1 MARVMLTD
9 RSVAALQPKEKRY
22 DVADSKR
29 VGLRLRVST
38 AGVKTWVFVKRI
50 RGESKLRSHTL
61 GRFPA
66 ISLSE
71 AREKALT
78 LEKEAVE
85 GVDRKAEVKN
95 MQTVRTI
102 LDRYDEMHLA
112 QLRTG
117 KQRRKQ
123 IEVAFG
129 NRLDDPMNKVERRHL
144 QEFIDKVAGKGT
156 KVLANRYKAAISAF
170 TSFAWKRGYIDHN
183 IGAGLAK
190 APGKEKPR
198 DRLLSL
204 TEVRAIYDAAG
215 LLSPL
220 WTPIIRLLILTAQR
234 RGDIVGLRH
243 SEIDFD
249 KRRIDLPGSRT
260 KNGKPHIVHLSEP
273 ALEIVATMKQE
284 AEQKA
289 EQEAEKK
296 NGQVQ
301 PICDLMFTTTGTT
314 SVSGFSK
321 VKVEIDKLL
330 PEDMAPWTFHDF
342 RTAFA
347 TIMAEGGADEGI
359 VDRILN
365 HSASASAASAVARVY
380 NLSAQLDKRA
390 IVLDR
395 WAELVTKRSAKV
407 VSIAS

>member
-50 RGESKLRSHTL
+50 RGESILRSHTL

-129 NRLDDPMNKVERRHL
+129 SRLDDPMNKVERRHL

-198 DRLLSL
+198 DRLLTL

-243 SEIDFD
+243 SEVDFE
-249 KRRIDLPGSRT
+249 KRRIDLPGART
-260 KNGKPHIVHLSEP
+260 KNGKAHIVHLSEP
-273 ALEIVATMKQE
+273 ALEIVNGVTP
-284 AEQKA
+284 
-289 EQEAEKK
+289 K
-296 NGQVQ
+296 N
-301 PICDLMFTTTGTT
+301 DLMFTTTGTT
-314 SVSGFSK
+314 PVSGFSK

-330 PEDMAPWTFHDF
+330 PEDMEPWTFHDF

>member
-1 MARVMLTD
+1 MSRVRLTD
-9 RSVAALQPKEKRY
+9 RAVAALQPKDKRY
-22 DVADSKR
+22 DVSDSLR
-29 VGLRLRVST
+29 VGLRIRVAPT
-38 AGVKTWVFVKRI
+38 GVKTWVFEKRI
-50 RGESKLRSHTL
+50 RGESVLRSHTL
-61 GRFPA
+61 GRFPV
-66 ISLSE
+66 ISLGE

-95 MQTVRTI
+95 MQSVRTI

-129 NRLDDPMNKVERRHL
+129 SRLDDPLNKVERRHL

-198 DRLLSL
+198 DRVLSL
-204 TEVRAIYDAAG
+204 NEVRAIYDAAG

-243 SEIDFD
+243 SEIDFE
-249 KRRIDLPGSRT
+249 KRRIDLPGART
-260 KNGKPHIVHLSEP
+260 KNGKAHIVHLSEP
-273 ALEIVATMKQE
+273 ALEIASAVTPT
-284 AEQKA
+284 
-289 EQEAEKK
+289 
-296 NGQVQ
+296 N
-301 PICDLMFTTTGTT
+301 DLMFTTTGKTP
-314 SVSGFSK
+314 VSGFSK

-330 PEDMAPWTFHDF
+330 PEDMEPWTFHDF

>member
-1 MARVMLTD
+1 MSRVRLTD
-9 RSVAALQPKEKRY
+9 RAVAALQPQEKRY
-22 DVADSKR
+22 DVSDALR
-29 VGLRLRVST
+29 VGLRVRVAPT
-38 AGVKTWVFVKRI
+38 GIKTWVFEKRI

-78 LEKEAVE
+78 LEKEAIE
-85 GVDRKAEVKN
+85 GVDRKSEAKN
-95 MQTVRTI
+95 LQTVRAI

-123 IEVAFG
+123 LEVAFG
-129 NRLDDPMNKVERRHL
+129 TRLDDPLNKVERRHL

-170 TSFAWKRGYIDHN
+170 TAFAWKRGYIDHN

-198 DRLLSL
+198 DRLLTL
-204 TEVRAIYDAAG
+204 NEVRAIYDAAA

-243 SEIDFD
+243 SEIDMD
-249 KRRIDLPGSRT
+249 RQRIDLPGART
-260 KNGKPHIVHLSEP
+260 KNGKAHIVHLSEP
-273 ALEIVATMKQE
+273 ALEIVNGVTP
-284 AEQKA
+284 
-289 EQEAEKK
+289 K
-296 NGQVQ
+296 N
-301 PICDLMFTTTGTT
+301 DLMFTTTGTT
-314 SVSGFSK
+314 PVSGFSK

-330 PEDMAPWTFHDF
+330 PEDLEPWTFHDF

-347 TIMAEGGADEGI
+347 TIMAEGGADEGV

-395 WAELVTKRSAKV
+395 WAELVTKRTAKV

>member
-50 RGESKLRSHTL
+50 RGESVLRSHTL

-129 NRLDDPMNKVERRHL
+129 SRLDDPLNKVERRHL

-198 DRLLSL
+198 DRLLTL

-249 KRRIDLPGSRT
+249 KRRIDLPGART
-260 KNGKPHIVHLSEP
+260 KNGKAHIVHLSEP
-273 ALEIVATMKQE
+273 ALEIASAVTPT
-284 AEQKA
+284 
-289 EQEAEKK
+289 
-296 NGQVQ
+296 N
-301 PICDLMFTTTGTT
+301 DLMFTTTGKTP
-314 SVSGFSK
+314 VSGFSK

-380 NLSAQLDKRA
+380 NLSAQLGSGPID
-390 IVLDR
+390 LL
-395 WAELVTKRSAKV
+395 E
-407 VSIAS
+407 ASVAA

>member
-50 RGESKLRSHTL
+50 RGESVLRSHTL

-198 DRLLSL
+198 DRLLTL

-260 KNGKPHIVHLSEP
+260 KNGKAHIVHLSEP
-273 ALEIVATMKQE
+273 ALEIASAVTPT
-284 AEQKA
+284 
-289 EQEAEKK
+289 
-296 NGQVQ
+296 N
-301 PICDLMFTTTGTT
+301 DLMFTTTGKTP
-314 SVSGFSK
+314 VSGFSK

>member
-1 MARVMLTD
+1 MSRVRLTD
-9 RSVAALQPKEKRY
+9 RAVAALQPKDKRY
-22 DVADSKR
+22 DVSDSLR
-29 VGLRLRVST
+29 VGLRIRVAPT
-38 AGVKTWVFVKRI
+38 GVKTWVFEKRI
-50 RGESKLRSHTL
+50 RGESVLRSHTL
-61 GRFPA
+61 GRFPV
-66 ISLSE
+66 ISLGE

-95 MQTVRTI
+95 LQTVRAI

-129 NRLDDPMNKVERRHL
+129 TRLDDPLNKVERRHL

-198 DRLLSL
+198 DRVLSL
-204 TEVRAIYDAAG
+204 NEVRAIYDAAG

-243 SEIDFD
+243 SEIDFE
-249 KRRIDLPGSRT
+249 KRRIDLPGART
-260 KNGKPHIVHLSEP
+260 KNGKAHIVHLSEP
-273 ALEIVATMKQE
+273 ALEIVNGVTP
-284 AEQKA
+284 
-289 EQEAEKK
+289 K
-296 NGQVQ
+296 N
-301 PICDLMFTTTGTT
+301 DLMFTTTGTT
-314 SVSGFSK
+314 PVSGFSK

-330 PEDMAPWTFHDF
+330 PEDMEPWTFHDF

>member
-1 MARVMLTD
+1 MSRVRLTD
-9 RSVAALQPKEKRY
+9 RAVAALQPKDKRY
-22 DVADSKR
+22 DVSDSLR
-29 VGLRLRVST
+29 VGLRIRVAPT
-38 AGVKTWVFVKRI
+38 GVKTWIFEKRI
-50 RGESKLRSHTL
+50 RGDGRLRSHTL
-61 GRFPA
+61 GRFPV
-66 ISLSE
+66 ISLGE

-129 NRLDDPMNKVERRHL
+129 SRLDDPLNKVERRHL

-198 DRLLSL
+198 DRVLSL
-204 TEVRAIYDAAG
+204 NEVRAIYDAAG

-243 SEIDFD
+243 SEIDFE
-249 KRRIDLPGSRT
+249 KRRIDLPGART
-260 KNGKPHIVHLSEP
+260 KNGKAHIVHLSEP
-273 ALEIVATMKQE
+273 ALEIVNGVTP
-284 AEQKA
+284 
-289 EQEAEKK
+289 K
-296 NGQVQ
+296 N
-301 PICDLMFTTTGTT
+301 DLMFTTTGTT
-314 SVSGFSK
+314 PVSGFSK

-330 PEDMAPWTFHDF
+330 PEDMEPWTFHDF

>member
-1 MARVMLTD
+1 MSRVRLTD
-9 RSVAALQPKEKRY
+9 RAVAALQPKDKRY
-22 DVADSKR
+22 DVSDSLR
-29 VGLRLRVST
+29 VGLRIRVAPT
-38 AGVKTWVFVKRI
+38 GVKTWVFEKRI
-50 RGESKLRSHTL
+50 RGESVLRSHTL
-61 GRFPA
+61 GRFPV
-66 ISLSE
+66 ISLGE

-129 NRLDDPMNKVERRHL
+129 SRLDDPLNKVERRHL

-198 DRLLSL
+198 DRVLSL
-204 TEVRAIYDAAG
+204 NEVRAIYDAAG

-234 RGDIVGLRH
+234 RGDIVGLRQ
-243 SEIDFD
+243 SEIDFE
-249 KRRIDLPGSRT
+249 KRRIDLPGART
-260 KNGKPHIVHLSEP
+260 KNGKAHIVHLSEP
-273 ALEIVATMKQE
+273 ALEIVHGVTP
-284 AEQKA
+284 
-289 EQEAEKK
+289 K
-296 NGQVQ
+296 N
-301 PICDLMFTTTGTT
+301 DLMFTTTGTT
-314 SVSGFSK
+314 PVSGFSK

-330 PEDMAPWTFHDF
+330 PEDMEPWTFHDF

>member
-1 MARVMLTD
+1 MSRVRLTD
-9 RSVAALQPKEKRY
+9 RAVAALQPKDKRY
-22 DVADSKR
+22 DVSDSLR
-29 VGLRLRVST
+29 VGLRIRVAPT
-38 AGVKTWVFVKRI
+38 GVKTWIFEKRI
-50 RGESKLRSHTL
+50 RGDGQLRSHTL
-61 GRFPA
+61 GRFPV
-66 ISLSE
+66 ISLGE

-129 NRLDDPMNKVERRHL
+129 SRLDDPLNKVERRHL

-198 DRLLSL
+198 DRLLTL

-243 SEIDFD
+243 SEIDFE
-249 KRRIDLPGSRT
+249 KRRIDLPGART
-260 KNGKPHIVHLSEP
+260 KNGKAHIVHLSEP
-273 ALEIVATMKQE
+273 ALEIVNGVTP
-284 AEQKA
+284 
-289 EQEAEKK
+289 K
-296 NGQVQ
+296 N
-301 PICDLMFTTTGTT
+301 DLMFTTTGTT
-314 SVSGFSK
+314 PVSGFSK

-330 PEDMAPWTFHDF
+330 PEDMEPWTFHDF

>member
-1 MARVMLTD
+1 MSRVRLTD
-9 RSVAALQPKEKRY
+9 RAVAALQPKDKRY
-22 DVADSKR
+22 DVSDSLR
-29 VGLRLRVST
+29 VGLRIRVAPT
-38 AGVKTWVFVKRI
+38 GVKTWIFEKRI
-50 RGESKLRSHTL
+50 RGEGQLRSHTL
-61 GRFPA
+61 GRFPV
-66 ISLSE
+66 ISLGE

-129 NRLDDPMNKVERRHL
+129 SRLDDPLNKVERRHL

-198 DRLLSL
+198 DRLLTL

-243 SEIDFD
+243 SEIDFE
-249 KRRIDLPGSRT
+249 KRRIDLPGART
-260 KNGKPHIVHLSEP
+260 KNGKAHIVHLSEP
-273 ALEIVATMKQE
+273 ALEIVNGVTP
-284 AEQKA
+284 
-289 EQEAEKK
+289 K
-296 NGQVQ
+296 N
-301 PICDLMFTTTGTT
+301 DLMFTTTGTT
-314 SVSGFSK
+314 PVSGFSK

-330 PEDMAPWTFHDF
+330 PEDMEPWTFHDF

>member
-1 MARVMLTD
+1 MSRVRLTD
-9 RSVAALQPKEKRY
+9 RAVAALQPKDKRY
-22 DVADSKR
+22 DVSDSLR
-29 VGLRLRVST
+29 VGLRIRVAPT
-38 AGVKTWVFVKRI
+38 GVKTWVFEKRI
-50 RGESKLRSHTL
+50 RGEGQLRSHTL
-61 GRFPA
+61 GRFPV
-66 ISLSE
+66 ISLGE

-85 GVDRKAEVKN
+85 GVDRKAEFKN
-95 MQTVRTI
+95 MQTVKAI

-129 NRLDDPMNKVERRHL
+129 SRLDDPLNKVERRHL

-190 APGKEKPR
+190 APGKEKSR
-198 DRLLSL
+198 DRVLSL
-204 TEVRAIYDAAG
+204 NEVRAIYDAAG

-234 RGDIVGLRH
+234 RGDIVGLRQ
-243 SEIDFD
+243 SEIDFE
-249 KRRIDLPGSRT
+249 KRRIDLPGART
-260 KNGKPHIVHLSEP
+260 KNGKAHIVHLSEP
-273 ALEIVATMKQE
+273 ALEILSGVTP
-284 AEQKA
+284 
-289 EQEAEKK
+289 K
-296 NGQVQ
+296 N
-301 PICDLMFTTTGTT
+301 DLMFTTTGTT
-314 SVSGFSK
+314 PVSGFSK
-321 VKVEIDKLL
+321 VKVEIKKLL
-330 PEDMAPWTFHDF
+330 PEEMEPWTFHDF

-395 WAELVTKRSAKV
+395 WSELVTRRTAKV
-407 VSIAS
+407 VNIAS

>member
-1 MARVMLTD
+1 MKKVMLTD
-9 RSVAALQPKEKRY
+9 KYLLALQPQEKRY
-22 DVADSKR
+22 DVSDSKR
-29 VGLRLRVST
+29 VGLRLRVSP
-38 AGVKTWVFVKRI
+38 AGTKTWVFEKRI
-50 RGESKLRSHTL
+50 RGGPLRSHTL
-61 GRFPA
+61 GRFPI
-66 ISLSE
+66 ISLAE
-71 AREKALT
+71 ARDKALT

-129 NRLDDPMNKVERRHL
+129 SRLDVPLNKVERRHL

-198 DRLLSL
+198 DRVLSL
-204 TEVRAIYDAAG
+204 NEVRAIYDAAG

-243 SEIDFD
+243 SEIDFE
-249 KRRIDLPGSRT
+249 KRRIDLPGART
-260 KNGKPHIVHLSEP
+260 KNGKAHIVHLSEP
-273 ALEIVATMKQE
+273 ALEIVNGVTP
-284 AEQKA
+284 
-289 EQEAEKK
+289 K
-296 NGQVQ
+296 N
-301 PICDLMFTTTGTT
+301 DLMFTTTGTT
-314 SVSGFSK
+314 PVSGFSK

-330 PEDMAPWTFHDF
+330 PEDMEPWTFHDF

>member
-1 MARVMLTD
+1 MSRVRLTD
-9 RSVAALQPKEKRY
+9 RAVAALQPKDKRY
-22 DVADSKR
+22 DVSDSLR
-29 VGLRLRVST
+29 VGLRIRVAPT
-38 AGVKTWVFVKRI
+38 GVKTWIFEQRI
-50 RGESKLRSHTL
+50 RGDGRLRSHTL
-61 GRFPA
+61 GRFPV
-66 ISLSE
+66 ISLGE

-129 NRLDDPMNKVERRHL
+129 SRLDDPLNKVERRHL

-198 DRLLSL
+198 DRVLSL
-204 TEVRAIYDAAG
+204 NEVRAIYDAAG

-243 SEIDFD
+243 SEIDFE
-249 KRRIDLPGSRT
+249 KRRIDLPGART
-260 KNGKPHIVHLSEP
+260 KNGKAHIVHLSEP
-273 ALEIVATMKQE
+273 ALEIVNGVTP
-284 AEQKA
+284 
-289 EQEAEKK
+289 K
-296 NGQVQ
+296 N
-301 PICDLMFTTTGTT
+301 DLMFTTTGTT
-314 SVSGFSK
+314 PVSGFSK

-330 PEDMAPWTFHDF
+330 PEDMEPWTFHDF

>member
-22 DVADSKR
+22 DVSDSKR
-29 VGLRLRVST
+29 VGLRVRVAPT
-38 AGVKTWVFVKRI
+38 GIKTWVFEKRI
-50 RGESKLRSHTL
+50 RGESVLRSHTL
-61 GRFPA
+61 GRFPV
-66 ISLSE
+66 ISLAE
-71 AREKALT
+71 ARDKALT

-85 GVDRKAEVKN
+85 GVDRKAKGLRNE
-95 MQTVRTI
+95 TVRMV
-102 LDRYDEMHLA
+102 LDEYEKRHLA

-117 KQRRKQ
+117 KDRRKQ
-123 IEVAFG
+123 LEAALAKH
-129 NRLDDPMNKVERRHL
+129 LDKPIIKLERQHLRDFVE
-144 QEFIDKVAGKGT
+144 KVAESGT
-156 KVLANRYKAAISAF
+156 LIAANRYRAALSAF
-170 TSFAWKRGYIDHN
+170 ATYAWKRDLIDQN
-183 IGAGLAK
+183 IGAGLPSATR
-190 APGKEKPR
+190 EKPR
-198 DRLLSL
+198 DRLLTL

-249 KRRIDLPGSRT
+249 KRRIDLPGART
-260 KNGKPHIVHLSEP
+260 KNGKAHIVHLSEP
-273 ALEIVATMKQE
+273 ALEIASAVTPT
-284 AEQKA
+284 
-289 EQEAEKK
+289 
-296 NGQVQ
+296 N
-301 PICDLMFTTTGTT
+301 DLMFTTTGKNP
-314 SVSGFSK
+314 VSGFSK

>member
-9 RSVAALQPKEKRY
+9 RSVAALQAKEKRY

-50 RGESKLRSHTL
+50 RGESVLRSHTL

-95 MQTVRTI
+95 MQTVKTI

-129 NRLDDPMNKVERRHL
+129 NRLGDPMNKVERRHL

-170 TSFAWKRGYIDHN
+170 TSFAWKRGYIDQN

-198 DRLLSL
+198 DRLLTL

-260 KNGKPHIVHLSEP
+260 KNGKAHIVHLSEP
-273 ALEIVATMKQE
+273 ALEIASGVTPT
-284 AEQKA
+284 
-289 EQEAEKK
+289 
-296 NGQVQ
+296 N
-301 PICDLMFTTTGTT
+301 DLMFTTTGKTP
-314 SVSGFSK
+314 VSGFSK

>member
-22 DVADSKR
+22 DVSDSKR
-29 VGLRLRVST
+29 VGLRVRVAPT
-38 AGVKTWVFVKRI
+38 GIKTWVFEKRV

-61 GRFPA
+61 GRFPV
-66 ISLSE
+66 ISLAE

-170 TSFAWKRGYIDHN
+170 TSFAWKRGYIDQN

-198 DRLLSL
+198 DRLLTL

-260 KNGKPHIVHLSEP
+260 KNGKAHIVHLSEP
-273 ALEIVATMKQE
+273 ALEIASAVTPT
-284 AEQKA
+284 
-289 EQEAEKK
+289 
-296 NGQVQ
+296 N
-301 PICDLMFTTTGTT
+301 DLMFTTTGKTP
-314 SVSGFSK
+314 VSGFSK

>member
-50 RGESKLRSHTL
+50 RGESILRSHTL

-129 NRLDDPMNKVERRHL
+129 SRLDDPMNKVERRHL

-198 DRLLSL
+198 DRVLSL
-204 TEVRAIYDAAG
+204 NEVRAIYDAAG

-260 KNGKPHIVHLSEP
+260 KNGKAHIVHLSEP
-273 ALEIVATMKQE
+273 ALEIVNGVTP
-284 AEQKA
+284 
-289 EQEAEKK
+289 K
-296 NGQVQ
+296 N
-301 PICDLMFTTTGTT
+301 DLMFTTTGTT
-314 SVSGFSK
+314 PVSGFSK

-330 PEDMAPWTFHDF
+330 PEGMEPWTFHDF

>member
-1 MARVMLTD
+1 MKKVMLTD
-9 RSVAALQPKEKRY
+9 KYLLALQPQEKRY
-22 DVADSKR
+22 DVSDSKR
-29 VGLRLRVST
+29 VGLRLRVSP
-38 AGVKTWVFVKRI
+38 AGTKTWVFEKRI

-61 GRFPA
+61 GRFPV
-66 ISLSE
+66 ISLAE
-71 AREKALT
+71 ARDKALV

-95 MQTVRTI
+95 MQTVKTI

-129 NRLDDPMNKVERRHL
+129 SRLDDPMNKVERRHL

-198 DRLLSL
+198 DRLLTL

-249 KRRIDLPGSRT
+249 KRRIDLPGART
-260 KNGKPHIVHLSEP
+260 KNGKAHIVHLSEP
-273 ALEIVATMKQE
+273 ALEIASAVTPT
-284 AEQKA
+284 
-289 EQEAEKK
+289 
-296 NGQVQ
+296 N
-301 PICDLMFTTTGTT
+301 DLMFTTTGKTP
-314 SVSGFSK
+314 VSGFSK

>member
-1 MARVMLTD
+1 MKKVMLTD
-9 RSVAALQPKEKRY
+9 KYLLALQPQEKRY
-22 DVADSKR
+22 DVSDSKR
-29 VGLRLRVST
+29 VGLRLRVSP
-38 AGVKTWVFVKRI
+38 AGTKTWVFEKRI

-61 GRFPA
+61 GRFPV
-66 ISLSE
+66 ISLAE
-71 AREKALT
+71 ARDKALV

-170 TSFAWKRGYIDHN
+170 TSFAWKRGYIDQN

-198 DRLLSL
+198 DRLLTL

-249 KRRIDLPGSRT
+249 KRRIDLPGART
-260 KNGKPHIVHLSEP
+260 KNGKAHIVHLSEP
-273 ALEIVATMKQE
+273 ALEIASAVTPT
-284 AEQKA
+284 
-289 EQEAEKK
+289 
-296 NGQVQ
+296 N
-301 PICDLMFTTTGTT
+301 DLMFTTTGKTP
-314 SVSGFSK
+314 VSGFSK

>member
-50 RGESKLRSHTL
+50 RGESVLRSHTL

-198 DRLLSL
+198 DRLLTL

-234 RGDIVGLRH
+234 RGDIVGLHH

-260 KNGKPHIVHLSEP
+260 KNGKAHIVHLSEP
-273 ALEIVATMKQE
+273 ALEIASAVTPT
-284 AEQKA
+284 
-289 EQEAEKK
+289 
-296 NGQVQ
+296 N
-301 PICDLMFTTTGTT
+301 DLMFTTTGKTP
-314 SVSGFSK
+314 VSGFSK

>member
-1 MARVMLTD
+1 MKKVMLTD
-9 RSVAALQPKEKRY
+9 KYLLALQPQEKRY
-22 DVADSKR
+22 DVSDSKR
-29 VGLRLRVST
+29 VGLRLRVSP
-38 AGVKTWVFVKRI
+38 AGTKTWVFEKRI

-61 GRFPA
+61 GRFPI
-66 ISLSE
+66 ISLAE
-71 AREKALT
+71 ARDKALV

-95 MQTVRTI
+95 MQAVKTI

-198 DRLLSL
+198 DRLLTL

-243 SEIDFD
+243 LEIDFD

-260 KNGKPHIVHLSEP
+260 KNGKAHIVHLSEP
-273 ALEIVATMKQE
+273 ALEIASAVTPT
-284 AEQKA
+284 
-289 EQEAEKK
+289 
-296 NGQVQ
+296 N
-301 PICDLMFTTTGTT
+301 DLMFTTTGKTP
-314 SVSGFSK
+314 VSGFSK

>member
-22 DVADSKR
+22 DVSDSKR
-29 VGLRLRVST
+29 VGLRIRVAPT
-38 AGVKTWVFVKRI
+38 GVKTWVFEKRI
-50 RGESKLRSHTL
+50 RGESVLRSHTL
-61 GRFPA
+61 GRFPV
-66 ISLSE
+66 ISLAE
-71 AREKALT
+71 ARDKALT

-85 GVDRKAEVKN
+85 GVDRKAKGLRNE
-95 MQTVRTI
+95 TVRMV
-102 LDRYDEMHLA
+102 LDEYEKRHLA

-117 KQRRKQ
+117 KDRRKQ
-123 IEVAFG
+123 LEAALAKH
-129 NRLDDPMNKVERRHL
+129 LDKPIIKLERQHLRDFVEKIA
-144 QEFIDKVAGKGT
+144 ESGT
-156 KVLANRYKAAISAF
+156 LIAANRYRAALSAF
-170 TSFAWKRGYIDHN
+170 ATYAWKRDLIDQN
-183 IGAGLAK
+183 IGAGLPSATR
-190 APGKEKPR
+190 EKPR
-198 DRLLSL
+198 DRLLTL
-204 TEVRAIYDAAG
+204 NEVRAIYDAAG

-260 KNGKPHIVHLSEP
+260 KNGKAHIVHLSEP
-273 ALEIVATMKQE
+273 ALEIASAVTPT
-284 AEQKA
+284 
-289 EQEAEKK
+289 
-296 NGQVQ
+296 N
-301 PICDLMFTTTGTT
+301 DLMFTTTGKTP
-314 SVSGFSK
+314 VSGFSK

>member
-22 DVADSKR
+22 DVSDSKR
-29 VGLRLRVST
+29 VGLRVRVAPT
-38 AGVKTWVFVKRI
+38 GIKTWVFEKRI
-50 RGESKLRSHTL
+50 RGESVLRSHTL
-61 GRFPA
+61 GRFPV
-66 ISLSE
+66 ISLAE
-71 AREKALT
+71 ARDKALT

-85 GVDRKAEVKN
+85 GVDRKAKGLRDE
-95 MQTVRTI
+95 TVRTV
-102 LDRYDEMHLA
+102 LDEYEKRHLA

-117 KQRRKQ
+117 KDRRKQ
-123 IEVAFG
+123 
-129 NRLDDPMNKVERRHL
+129 LDAALAKHLDKPIIKLERQHLRDFVE
-144 QEFIDKVAGKGT
+144 KVAETGT
-156 KVLANRYKAAISAF
+156 LIAANRYRAALSAF
-170 TSFAWKRGYIDHN
+170 ATYAWKRDLIDQN
-183 IGAGLAK
+183 IGAGLPSATR
-190 APGKEKPR
+190 EKPR
-198 DRLLSL
+198 DRLLTL
-204 TEVRAIYDAAG
+204 TEVRAIYDAAC

-260 KNGKPHIVHLSEP
+260 KNGKAHIVHLSEP
-273 ALEIVATMKQE
+273 ALEIASAVTPT
-284 AEQKA
+284 
-289 EQEAEKK
+289 
-296 NGQVQ
+296 N
-301 PICDLMFTTTGTT
+301 DLMFTTTGKTP
-314 SVSGFSK
+314 VSGFSK